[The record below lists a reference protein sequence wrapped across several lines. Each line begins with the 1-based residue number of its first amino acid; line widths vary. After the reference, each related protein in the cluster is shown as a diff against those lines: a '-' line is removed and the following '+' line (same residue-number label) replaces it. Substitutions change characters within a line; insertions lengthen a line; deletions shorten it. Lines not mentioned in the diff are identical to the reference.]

1 MKSHAAIKNHPIHPM
16 LVTIPIGLWIASL
29 VCDVIYASTR
39 TVFWYDM
46 AWWAMA
52 FGVLG
57 ALAAA
62 VPGLI
67 DYNTTIRNSERA
79 YPIAR
84 LHMILNFSAVA
95 LYVLNLWMRADYAA
109 TTGTML
115 VAAIGLSVL
124 TIVGVSVSGWLG
136 GELVY
141 RYGIG
146 MGREELRISMM
157 ETEKEE
163 AELPKR

>member
-52 FGVLG
+52 FGVVG

-67 DYNTTIRNSERA
+67 DYFGAVRHSERA
-79 YPIAR
+79 RPIGL
-84 LHMILNFSAVA
+84 LHMILNFSAVG
-95 LYVLNLWMRADYAA
+95 LYLLNMWLRADYAA
-109 TTGTML
+109 ATGGALTA
-115 VAAIGLSVL
+115 VIGLSVL
-124 TIVGVSVSGWLG
+124 TIVGVGVSGWLG

-141 RYGIG
+141 RYGVG
-146 MGREELRISMM
+146 MGREQLRVSMM

-163 AELPKR
+163 AELPKF